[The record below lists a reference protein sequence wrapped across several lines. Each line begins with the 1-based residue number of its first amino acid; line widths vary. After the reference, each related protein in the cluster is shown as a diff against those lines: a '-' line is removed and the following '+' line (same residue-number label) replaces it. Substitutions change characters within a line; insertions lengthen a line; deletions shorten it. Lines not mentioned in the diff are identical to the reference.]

1 MKKYVPYA
9 IVAVFG
15 GVAYYLWRKEYVATN
30 GVAPGRGAVDPP
42 PVLGGF
48 SGTASR
54 TSSVLDL
61 SSGPA
66 GFPSAQTANGYTKT
80 SGGFTGT
87 AAMTLP
93 VPPSTGPSVESRSG
107 RAHF

>member
-15 GVAYYLWRKEYVATN
+15 GIAYYLWRKEYVATN
-30 GVAPGRGAVDPP
+30 GVAPGQAVVNSP

-48 SGTASR
+48 GGTASR
-54 TSSVLDL
+54 TSSVLDT

-66 GFPSAQTANGYTKT
+66 GFPSAQTMSGYTKT

-87 AAMTLP
+87 AAVTLP
-93 VPPSTGPSVESRSG
+93 IPPSTGPAVEAASG
-107 RAHF
+107 RRHF